1 MPEMSA
7 PYLPNGSF
15 LSNTGSLIANVA
27 PAVDV
32 LVGGQLG
39 YGNNLPNIDAA
50 TPLVM
55 RPIVPIV
62 MHAPTMFTR
71 YAPSMATILKA
82 LIETQSKS
90 IDGIDVQYTI
100 DPGTTPAGQD
110 GQELNVPTNAKRAQV
125 NPQFTLPELSGNL
138 VWNFFRIWQR
148 MIKDP
153 DTQAS
158 SLAGLV
164 PNITG
169 NLPPH
174 VLSMFTMDMLFI
186 QYDTTMRPENI
197 IDGYFI
203 TSMWPND
210 IGPAGYR
217 KQTGTS
223 EVLERTIAFHGVLQ
237 HNDNTRAVAQKIA
250 NTLQL
255 HKIDYNFATP
265 ITQQIDPQ
273 ILNTGLQAATET
285 DIATFGQVV

>member
-1 MPEMSA
+1 MPQLAS
-7 PYLPNGSF
+7 PFLPPSNFLPNTAYGP
-15 LSNTGSLIANVA
+15 GVNVNI
-27 PAVDV
+27 
-32 LVGGQLG
+32 GGQLG

-55 RPIVPIV
+55 RPIVPIIT
-62 MHAPTMFTR
+62 HAPTMFTQ
-71 YAPSMATILKA
+71 YAPDMATILKA
-82 LIETQSKS
+82 LIETQSRS

-164 PNITG
+164 PNIVG

-174 VLSMFTMDMLFI
+174 VLSMFTMDVLFI

-210 IGPAGYR
+210 IGPAGYK
-217 KQTGTS
+217 KQIGAS

-237 HNDNTRAVAQKIA
+237 HNDNTRAVAQNVA
-250 NTLQL
+250 SLLQL
-255 HKIDYNFATP
+255 HKIDYNFSTPVATG
-265 ITQQIDPQ
+265 IDNA
-273 ILNTGLQAATET
+273 IENAGLLAATAA
-285 DIATFGQVV
+285 DIATFGQVA